1 MVLLIGSEY
10 IVYLYLNCRLRS
22 SYQGKIAL
30 MCLIPPYVFLSQ
42 TITLL
47 SNVICS
53 GLCMFY
59 MSGKEVVECFVDIG
73 IIVNHYCLDILY
85 ITTYKHAL
93 TLLQCCSYTVD
104 ITSHKKNTYRHYK
117 LVHTLHTTQ
126 TNITNMNIHYKLV
139 YTLHTNLY
147 K

>member
-1 MVLLIGSEY
+1 MTVIHFCDLVWSCWLEANILFIY
-10 IVYLYLNCRLRS
+10 IWIVVWDLVIKVRRA
-22 SYQGKIAL
+22 KIAL

-104 ITSHKKNTYRHYK
+104 ITPHKKHVQTLQTRTHITYNPYK
-117 LVHTLHTTQ
+117 
-126 TNITNMNIHYKLV
+126 
-139 YTLHTNLY
+139 
-147 K
+147 